1 MVSFHLGTTW
11 ILLHH
16 TLLPSTRAAVRK
28 MQVPNAF
35 SEVDAEGLCVKTR

>member
-16 TLLPSTRAAVRK
+16 TLLRAAVRK